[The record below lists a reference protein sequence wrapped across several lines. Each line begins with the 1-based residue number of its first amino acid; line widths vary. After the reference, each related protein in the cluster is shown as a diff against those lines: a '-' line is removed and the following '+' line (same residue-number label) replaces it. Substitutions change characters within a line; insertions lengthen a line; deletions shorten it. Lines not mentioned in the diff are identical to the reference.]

1 MTVPVLMYHSIKAN
15 PPRDTASLAVDPGA
29 FADQMALLAAEGYT
43 PVPFGAL
50 TGRLPERPVVITFDD
65 GYEDFHGT
73 ALPILAGHGFAA
85 TLFVTTGWLSD
96 AGDDAA
102 GHPLDSTLS
111 WAQVR
116 ECVAAGVEIGGHSH
130 SHPQLD
136 QLSTAELMNE
146 LIRNRKLLEDRLG
159 QAVTTMAYPYGYS
172 SLRVRRAVAATGYRL
187 ACAVANRAAPS
198 GIGTAQTTDTDDV
211 LAIPRL
217 TVQSS
222 TSLETFGAIAAMRG
236 LSRIYRRERALTRGY
251 AIVRRTRYAARRVT
265 GHG

>member
-1 MTVPVLMYHSIKAN
+1 MTVPVLMYHSITAN
-15 PPRDTASLAVDPGA
+15 PPQDTAALAVDPGA
-29 FADQMALLAAEGYT
+29 FADQMALLAAEGFT

-50 TGRLPERPVVITFDD
+50 TGPLPERPVVITFDD
-65 GYEDFHGT
+65 GYEDFHAT
-73 ALPILAGHGFAA
+73 ALPILARQGFPA

-96 AGDDAA
+96 AGSDAA
-102 GHPLDSTLS
+102 GHALDATLS
-111 WAQVR
+111 WGQLGEA
-116 ECVAAGVEIGGHSH
+116 VAAGIEVGGHSH

-136 QLSTAELMNE
+136 QLPTASLMNE

-159 QAVTTMAYPYGYS
+159 APVTTMAYPYGYS

-198 GIGTAQTTDTDDV
+198 GIGTALTTSHDDV
-211 LAIPRL
+211 LAVPRL
-217 TVQSS
+217 TVRWG
-222 TSLETFGAIAAMRG
+222 TSLETFGRIVRMRE

-265 GHG
+265 GYV